1 MIYRTPTTLVNN
13 CYAVKCKDCGKT
25 TWQVSNQSQY
35 LFRLSGGG
43 SVGWIILIID
53 AHMRTDDWVD
63 GIKND
68 GYV

>member
-1 MIYRTPTTLVNN
+1 MQRLW
-13 CYAVKCKDCGKT
+13 KDDLAGK
-25 TWQVSNQSQY
+25 QSVTIY
-35 LFRLSGGG
+35 LFRLSGGGG

-53 AHMRTDDWVD
+53 AHTRTDDWVD